1 MTEIFIVCLILLGF
15 LAAST
20 LALAAIPV
28 VPGEL
33 ELWRV
38 LRIQV
43 IRRWITKRRRVNQP
57 LRNVKTMEIA
67 RTNLRWH
74 LLLTFLFFGLLA
86 RALWAGSEWWSA
98 LAGLLIVPSLAYFV
112 GSLVQRQKIAI
123 LHLRTMTTRDT
134 HS

>member
-1 MTEIFIVCLILLGF
+1 MTELLVVCLILLGF

-43 IRRWITKRRRVNQP
+43 VRRWITKRRRVNQP
-57 LRNVKTMEIA
+57 LHNVSTMDIA

-74 LLLTFLFFGLLA
+74 LILTFLFFGLLA
-86 RALWAGSEWWSA
+86 RGLWAGSEWWSA

-134 HS
+134 NS

>member
-1 MTEIFIVCLILLGF
+1 MTEILIVCFILLGL

-57 LRNVKTMEIA
+57 LHNVKTMGIA
-67 RTNLRWH
+67 RTNIRWH
-74 LLLTFLFFGLLA
+74 LLLTFLFLGLLA
-86 RALWAGSEWWSA
+86 RALWSGSEWWSA

-123 LHLRTMTTRDT
+123 MHLRTMTTRDT
-134 HS
+134 HF

>member
-1 MTEIFIVCLILLGF
+1 MD
-15 LAAST
+15 
-20 LALAAIPV
+20 
-28 VPGEL
+28 
-33 ELWRV
+33 
-38 LRIQV
+38 
-43 IRRWITKRRRVNQP
+43 
-57 LRNVKTMEIA
+57 IA

-74 LLLTFLFFGLLA
+74 LILTFLFFGLLA

-134 HS
+134 NS

>member
-1 MTEIFIVCLILLGF
+1 MTEILIVCFILLGL

-57 LRNVKTMEIA
+57 LHNVKTMGIA
-67 RTNLRWH
+67 RTNIRWH
-74 LLLTFLFFGLLA
+74 
-86 RALWAGSEWWSA
+86 
-98 LAGLLIVPSLAYFV
+98 P
-112 GSLVQRQKIAI
+112 
-123 LHLRTMTTRDT
+123 
-134 HS
+134 